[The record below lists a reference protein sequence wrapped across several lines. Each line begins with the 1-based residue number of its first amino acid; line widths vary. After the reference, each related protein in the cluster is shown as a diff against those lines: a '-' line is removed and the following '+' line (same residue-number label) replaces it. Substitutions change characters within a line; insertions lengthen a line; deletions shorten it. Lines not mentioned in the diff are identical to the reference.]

1 MSIKKQPKPPDPF
14 ETARAQSEAN
24 TLAARESAQLNQIN
38 QVTPFGNVSFSG
50 QIGTPGRTQTTTL
63 SPQEQAKLDLANTFA
78 LEQGGLGL
86 EKLGQLPRDLVTLE
100 GLPERVTGIETPELA
115 TEFGPFGD
123 VSTLGA
129 GEGRVDFEG
138 NPILPGVGDFAGERQ
153 RIEQSLFGADRTR
166 IERQVAEDRE
176 RLATT
181 LIDQG
186 IPRGSEAFNAEIERL
201 ERSRTDALQQA
212 SSAATRFAG
221 EEQGRLF
228 GQGLS
233 ARQLAGGEDIATA
246 GSSLAALAA
255 ANQAQGQQFG
265 QAGTLAE
272 FGNLNRAALSDAEF
286 RNAQLQNVG
295 RQAGLTEQQT
305 VRNQQINELAALV
318 QGTQAIGQP
327 QPNPL
332 AAFGVSA
339 PPIADLIN
347 RDFDIRNA
355 RSASS
360 LGALGGLAGALGPSL
375 ISAFAGGGG
384 APSIDQFGKSFFS
397 SRDFKT
403 LLHPLSLDEK
413 TGVRQIS
420 DAVKALPI
428 WLWSYN
434 TDAPVHPG
442 EMGTPRIGPMAED
455 FNDMFRPDKVEGH
468 AGRGLIEAV
477 DAIGALFATAV
488 DLLRRVEVLEGAS
501 A

>member
-1 MSIKKQPKPPDPF
+1 MSIKKQPAPPDPF
-14 ETARAQSEAN
+14 ETAAAQSQAN
-24 TLAARESAQLNQIN
+24 TAAARESAQLNQIN

-50 QIGTPGRTQTTTL
+50 QLGTPGRTQTTTL
-63 SPQEQAKLDLANTFA
+63 SPAEQAKLDLANTFA

-86 EKLGQLPRDLVTLE
+86 EKLGQLPKDLVTLE
-100 GLPERVTGIETPELA
+100 GLPERVTGIDTPQLA
-115 TEFGPFGD
+115 TDFGPFGD

-129 GEGRVDFEG
+129 GEGRVDFAG
-138 NPILPGVGDFAGERQ
+138 NPALPGVGDFAGERQ
-153 RIEQSLFGADRTR
+153 RIEQSLFGADSTR

-176 RLATT
+176 RLATN

-186 IPRGSEAFNAEIERL
+186 IPRGSEAFNSEIERL

-255 ANQAQGQQFG
+255 GNQAQGQQFG

-295 RQAGLTEQQT
+295 RDAGLTEQQT

-327 QPNPL
+327 QANPL
-332 AAFGVSA
+332 AAFGISA
-339 PPIADLIN
+339 PPIADLIS

-375 ISAFAGGGG
+375 IST
-384 APSIDQFGKSFFS
+384 FGPALAS
-397 SRDFKT
+397 SKEFKT
-403 LLHPLSLDEK
+403 LLYPLSLD
-413 TGVRQIS
+413 TGTKLREVS
-420 DAVKALPI
+420 NAVKALPI
-428 WLWSYN
+428 WVWAYN
-434 TDAPVHPG
+434 INAPVLPS
-442 EMGTPRIGPMAED
+442 EMGMPRIGPMAED
-455 FNDMFRPDKVEGH
+455 FNDVFRPDKGEEH

-488 DLLRRVEVLEGAS
+488 DLLRRVETLEGAN